1 MKTLKVIS
9 FNSNKE
15 ILLLDNDG
23 KYDLPSFTC
32 NDNINYKEFLKK
44 ALKEKYKLKTKD
56 EYFIYKFSCGNTLY
70 YYSEEP
76 YNKDEF
82 KKNANNLLWINEMEL
97 KDFLSAQKENYNE
110 LIKVLSRAL
119 RTNFS
124 YSLKEREKNEEAYN
138 NAKNTLEKNYI
149 ASKHINSIIGHDPK
163 KLDNSYKKIILEE
176 FNKDINLIITL
187 KEKEYIDSLKA
198 SKLSELTYKEA
209 CLISKDKEWNEL
221 LDIIYPKLYLFLLK
235 KDKNNLN
242 GKKYDILEEEIK
254 LSEKKDFTPA
264 ILINL
269 CQKCINSSFDDI
281 FNDMLKRRKKANKE
295 KNNSC

>member
-23 KYDLPSFTC
+23 RYDLPSFTC
-32 NDNINYKEFLKK
+32 NDDINYKEFLKK

-56 EYFIYKFSCGNTLY
+56 EYFIYKFSYGNTLY

-82 KKNANNLLWINEMEL
+82 KKNTDNLLWINEMEL
-97 KDFLSAQKENYNE
+97 KDFLSSQKENYNE
-110 LIKVLSRAL
+110 LIEVLSKAIG
-119 RTNFS
+119 TNFS

-176 FNKDINLIITL
+176 FNKDMNLIITL

-209 CLISKDKEWNEL
+209 CLISKDKEWDRL
-221 LDIIYPKLYLFLLK
+221 FKKIYHNLYFTFL
-235 KDKNNLN
+235 KNNEDDI
-242 GKKYDILEEEIK
+242 KKEKYDALVKEIK
-254 LSEKKDFTPA
+254 TLNSKKLTPA
-264 ILINL
+264 LLATLCNKCKNSLNEKASKNTKKNL
-269 CQKCINSSFDDI
+269 
-281 FNDMLKRRKKANKE
+281 
-295 KNNSC
+295 